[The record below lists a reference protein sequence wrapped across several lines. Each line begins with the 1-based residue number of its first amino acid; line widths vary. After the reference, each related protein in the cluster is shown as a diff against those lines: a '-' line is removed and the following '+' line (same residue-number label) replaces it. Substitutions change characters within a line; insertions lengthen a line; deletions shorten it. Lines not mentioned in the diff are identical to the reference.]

1 MESGNQIDTVS
12 NSVARLNPITTPTSR
27 TGSFSRPVNPLC
39 LPDDPMWCSERLEHG
54 EKVDATCQSC
64 GRALEYGLDVSR
76 HKGKTGHSD
85 YMGKEG
91 CSR

>member
-1 MESGNQIDTVS
+1 
-12 NSVARLNPITTPTSR
+12 
-27 TGSFSRPVNPLC
+27 
-39 LPDDPMWCSERLEHG
+39 MWCSERLEHG

-64 GRALEYGLDVSR
+64 GMVLEYGLDVSR

-91 CSR
+91 MFTLIFC